1 MKVCLNCGKELIG
14 DKKRNKY
21 CCQQCQLDYQYKQY
35 IERWK
40 NGQESGRK
48 GKYEVSNHIRKYLFE
63 KYNNSCQKC
72 GWNKINP
79 ITGNVPLQIHHID
92 GDCLNNSENNLELL
106 CPNCHSLTDTY
117 GNLNSDSSRVYRKQK
132 ENI

>member
-21 CCQQCQLDYQYKQY
+21 CCQQCQLDYQYQEY
-35 IERWK
+35 INRWK
-40 NGQESGRK
+40 NGQELGLK
-48 GKYEVSNHIRKYLFE
+48 GKYDVSNHIRRYLFE

-79 ITGNVPLQIHHID
+79 TTGNVPLQIHHID
-92 GDCLNNSENNLELL
+92 GNCLNNKEENLQLL

-117 GNLNSDSSRVYRKQK
+117 GNLNSESSRVYRKQK
-132 ENI
+132 GNI

>member
-1 MKVCLNCGKELIG
+1 MKVCLNCGKELVG
-14 DKKRNKY
+14 NKKNNKY

-40 NGQESGRK
+40 NGQESGLK

-63 KYNNSCQKC
+63 KNNNSCQKC
-72 GWNKINP
+72 GWNEINP
-79 ITGNVPLQIHHID
+79 ITNNVPLQIHHID

-106 CPNCHSLTDTY
+106 CPNCHSLTETF
-117 GNLNSDSSRVYRKQK
+117 GTLNKTSSRVYRKQK

>member
-21 CCQQCQLDYQYKQY
+21 CCQQCQFDYQYKQY
-35 IERWK
+35 IEKWK
-40 NGQESGRK
+40 NGQESGLK
-48 GKYEVSNHIRKYLFE
+48 GKYEVSNYIRKYLFE

-72 GWNKINP
+72 GWNKINSV
-79 ITGNVPLQIHHID
+79 TGNVPLQIHHID

-106 CPNCHSLTDTY
+106 CPNCHALTETF
-117 GNLNSDSSRVYRKQK
+117 GVLNTKSSRIYRKQK

>member
-35 IERWK
+35 IEKWK
-40 NGQESGRK
+40 NGQESGIT
-48 GKYEVSNHIRKYLFE
+48 GKYEISNHIRRYLFE
-63 KYNNSCQKC
+63 KNNSSCQKC
-72 GWNKINP
+72 GWNEINP
-79 ITGNVPLQIHHID
+79 ITGNVPLQIHHKD

-106 CPNCHSLTDTY
+106 CPNCHSLTETF
-117 GNLNSDSSRVYRKQK
+117 GNLNKTSSRVYRKQK
-132 ENI
+132 ENL

>member
-1 MKVCLNCGKELIG
+1 MKICLNCGKELIG
-14 DKKRNKY
+14 NKKNNKY
-21 CCQQCQLDYQYKQY
+21 CCQQCQLDYQHKQY

-40 NGQESGRK
+40 NGQESGLK

-63 KYNNSCQKC
+63 KNNNSCQLC
-72 GWNKINP
+72 GWNQINP
-79 ITGNVPLQIHHID
+79 ITGNIPLQIHHID

-106 CPNCHSLTDTY
+106 CPNCHSLTETF
-117 GNLNSDSSRVYRKQK
+117 GNLNKTSSRVYRKQK

>member
-14 DKKRNKY
+14 NKKNNKY

-40 NGQESGRK
+40 NGQESGLK

-63 KYNNSCQKC
+63 KNNNSCQKC
-72 GWNKINP
+72 GWSGVNP

-106 CPNCHSLTDTY
+106 CPNCHSLTETF
-117 GNLNSDSSRVYRKQK
+117 GTLNKISSRVYRKQK
-132 ENI
+132 GNI

>member
-14 DKKRNKY
+14 SKKNNKY

-40 NGQESGRK
+40 NGQESGLK

-63 KYNNSCQKC
+63 KNNNSCQKC
-72 GWNKINP
+72 GWNEINP
-79 ITGNVPLQIHHID
+79 ITNNVPLQIHHID

-106 CPNCHSLTDTY
+106 CPNCHSLTETF
-117 GNLNSDSSRVYRKQK
+117 GTLNKTSSRVYRKQK